1 MRIIWELWIALP
13 VIASFCHRK
22 MVLHNFCRRPGGVL
36 RINELYFGNQLAAA
50 GP

>member
-1 MRIIWELWIALP
+1 MRIIWELRIALP
-13 VIASFCHRK
+13 VIASFCRK

-36 RINELYFGNQLAAA
+36 RINELPFGNQLAAA